1 MNPDLIHLIIT
12 TAFSFLIGLEL
23 KTYKEEKN
31 KENSLIGSVRTY
43 TFLGILGFVFY
54 KINLLVYLL
63 GLLSFTILFSLF
75 YYQKL
80 KQNKSSIIVFLLAEI
95 VYSLGPIS
103 IEYSIWMPSL
113 IFVLVVFILNSKT
126 HLQSVTKNIETRE
139 FETLG
144 KFILLSAVI
153 LPLLPKNN
161 LHFIDISPFKI
172 WLAVVII
179 SGISYFSYILQKY
192 FFKNKGY
199 LITGTLGGLYSST
212 ATTVVLAKKAKE
224 INSSILNSAIIIA
237 TAMMYIRILAIA
249 YIFNTD
255 IAKSMSVFYLGF
267 AAFIIILAFIFY
279 KKDTA
284 SDYVSDQNPLELQTA
299 FLFAFLFVAM
309 MIITKYITLHY
320 GNTGLQVLSFIIGFT
335 DIDPYILSLLTGK
348 YLISKS
354 LLLKAIFIA
363 TGSNNIL
370 KAFYAVYFGRKN
382 TILSSVI
389 LIFFGISTIFAGIYF
404 F

>member
-1 MNPDLIHLIIT
+1 MNADLIHLIIT

-23 KTYKEEKN
+23 KTYKEEKH

-43 TFLGILGFVFY
+43 TFLGILGFIFY
-54 KINLLVYLL
+54 KTNIWIYIL
-63 GLLSFTILFSLF
+63 GLFSFTILFSLF
-75 YYQKL
+75 YFQKL
-80 KQNKSSIIVFLLAEI
+80 KQNKSGIIIFLIGEI

-103 IEYSIWMPSL
+103 IEYSAWMPSL

-126 HLQSVTKNIETRE
+126 HLQTLTQKIDIKE

-144 KFILLSAVI
+144 KFVLLSAVI
-153 LPLLPKNN
+153 LPLLPNKNLN
-161 LHFIDISPFKI
+161 FIDISPFKI

-192 FFKNKGY
+192 FFKHKGY
-199 LITGTLGGLYSST
+199 LITGILGGLYSST
-212 ATTVVLAKKAKE
+212 ATTVVLSKKAKE
-224 INSSILNSAIIIA
+224 INSPILNSSIIIA
-237 TAMMYIRILAIA
+237 TAMMYLRILAIA
-249 YIFNTD
+249 FIFNFE
-255 IAKSMSVFYLGF
+255 IAKNISLFYIGF
-267 AAFIIILAFIFY
+267 AVIMIILSFIFY

-284 SDYVSDQNPLELQTA
+284 SDYTSDQNPLELQTA

-309 MIITKYITLHY
+309 MIITKYITTNY
-320 GNTGLQVLSFIIGFT
+320 GNTGLQILSFVIGFT
-335 DIDPYILSLLTGK
+335 DIDPYVLSLLTGK

-354 LLLKAIFIA
+354 LLLKGIFIA

-370 KAFYAVYFGRKN
+370 KAIYASYFGKKN
-382 TILSSVI
+382 TLLSSFI
-389 LIFFGISTIFAGIYF
+389 LIIFGISTIFIGIYF

>member
-23 KTYKEEKN
+23 KTYKEEKH

-43 TFLGILGFVFY
+43 TLLGLLGFIFY
-54 KINLLVYLL
+54 KIDIRVYLL
-63 GLLSFTILFSLF
+63 GLLGFTALYALF

-80 KQNKSSIIVFLLAEI
+80 KQNKSSIIIFLVAEV
-95 VYSLGPIS
+95 VYSLGPVS
-103 IEYSIWMPSL
+103 VEYSIWMPSL

-126 HLQSVTKNIETRE
+126 HLQDVIKNIDVNE

-161 LHFIDISPFKI
+161 LSFIDISPFKI

-179 SGISYFSYILQKY
+179 SGISYLSYILQKY

-199 LITGTLGGLYSST
+199 LITGVLGGLYSST
-212 ATTVVLAKKAKE
+212 ATTVVLSKKARE
-224 INSSILNSAIIIA
+224 INSPILNSAIIIA
-237 TAMMYIRILAIA
+237 TAMMYLRILAIA
-249 YIFNTD
+249 YIFNAQ
-255 IAKSMSVFYLGF
+255 IAKSMSLFYLGF
-267 AAFIIILAFIFY
+267 AAVMIIISFIFY
-279 KKDTA
+279 KNDRT
-284 SDYVSDQNPLELQTA
+284 SDYISDQNPLELQTA

-309 MIITKYITLHY
+309 MAVTKYITAHY
-320 GNTGLQVLSFIIGFT
+320 GDTGLQILSFVIGFT

-348 YLISKS
+348 YVIGKS
-354 LLLKAIFIA
+354 MLLKAIFIA

-370 KAFYAVYFGRKN
+370 KAIYAAYFGRKN
-382 TILSSVI
+382 TALSSLI
-389 LIFFGISTIFAGIYF
+389 LIVLGISTIFAGIYF